1 MQFKVMPRTG
11 CSLKSCPGPLEI
23 LEKLKT
29 KSSTL
34 KKATSMETTTDTNNQ
49 STNQSVNKST
59 IEFDVSRGQTMNDLF
74 ALLSQHSI
82 RVSSLRNKSN
92 RLEELFIHLVTENRA
107 Q

>member
-1 MQFKVMPRTG
+1 MKELINRLHTQTFVLDLDTPVKQLP
-11 CSLKSCPGPLEI
+11 PLPDFHYKQIDE
-23 LEKLKT
+23 
-29 KSSTL
+29 
-34 KKATSMETTTDTNNQ
+34 
-49 STNQSVNKST
+49 ST